1 MYGGTDVTRVPIQE
15 TRGCLVA
22 SIQVDLHDELLAAFR
37 RELLERLQACRAA
50 GVILDLSG
58 VELMDAED
66 FEALRAYTRMAS
78 LMGARSVLV
87 GLRPGVVSAL
97 VDLGVDIDGI
107 EATLDLEEAFRILQP
122 PPPTPA
128 AAEALDDRERDR
140 SEEPEAVAEEAWE
153 RRRRET
159 S

>member
-1 MYGGTDVTRVPIQE
+1 M
-15 TRGCLVA
+15 VA
-22 SIQVDLHDELLAAFR
+22 SIQVDLDDELLAAFR
-37 RELLERLQACRAA
+37 RELLERLQACRAT

-66 FEALRAYTRMAS
+66 FEALRATTRMAS

-122 PPPTPA
+122 PPAEETGA
-128 AAEALDDRERDR
+128 AALDGTEGDDFGDGAEDGDAAVAD
-140 SEEPEAVAEEAWE
+140 EPEQAE
-153 RRRRET
+153 
-159 S
+159 